1 MERNDM
7 SMKTGSVANNLSS
20 GFMRSVGQFPD
31 SYALDVN
38 DVAFTYKQLSLMAGE
53 LQRVIKSVEINQ
65 GKLVALF
72 AYRSYQAYAGALG
85 ILGSG
90 FGYVPL
96 HPEFPVER
104 NLSVLKLSLT
114 NLLIVGKECQ
124 SAFNSLLE
132 KIDKKMD
139 FILVGFDEAD
149 DYAAKY
155 PLHEFFIVES
165 ILEGIHGLEIDPV
178 KEDDLAYLLFTSG
191 STGEP
196 KGVPVM
202 HLNARSFVE
211 FQSKRYD
218 FNEHDRFSQLH
229 DMTFDNSIQDIFVAW
244 ENGACVCVAKN
255 KDKLLPV
262 SFIQKNEITV
272 WFSVPSVAAIIDKY
286 GRLLPDTFPSLR
298 YSFFAGEALYSN
310 IATKW
315 QEAAKNTKLINTYGP
330 TETTVTITYYDWE
343 SQESPDKCVD
353 GVVPLGKV
361 YEGNFVRLI
370 GPDGRTVEVNQPGEM
385 CLSGL
390 QVTREY
396 WKNSEQTKK
405 QYVTFSDTGNTIWY
419 KSGDLARLGEDG
431 LLYYLGRIDNQV
443 QIQGNRV
450 ELGAIDQVL
459 KEASGVQLA
468 VSIPLLISPGN
479 AENIIAFICSRDKA
493 NEGNILNYCRS
504 KLPKYMVPSKV
515 HFIDDMPLNVNGKI
529 DRIQLQKYSKGGK

>member
-1 MERNDM
+1 
-7 SMKTGSVANNLSS
+7 MKAGSVANNLSS
-20 GFMRSVGQFPD
+20 GFTRSVDRYPGC
-31 SYALDVN
+31 YALDVN
-38 DVAFTYKQLSLMAGE
+38 DEAFTYRQLSLMAGE
-53 LQRVIKSVEINQ
+53 LQKVIKSVEIKP
-65 GKLVALF
+65 GRLVGLL
-72 AYRSYQAYAGALG
+72 AYRSYQAYAGVLG

-104 NLSVLKLSLT
+104 NLSVVKLSLT
-114 NLLIVGKECQ
+114 NVLIVGKECQ

-132 KIDKKMD
+132 KMDKEMV
-139 FILVGFDEAD
+139 FILAGFDETD
-149 DYAAKY
+149 DYAARY
-155 PLHEFFIVES
+155 PLHEFIIIES
-165 ILEGIHGLEIDPV
+165 ILEGAHSLVIDPV
-178 KEDDLAYLLFTSG
+178 KEDDLVYLLFTSG

-202 HLNARSFVE
+202 HINARSFVE

-218 FNEHDRFSQLH
+218 FNERDRFSQLH

-262 SFIQKNEITV
+262 SFIQKKKITV

-286 GRLLPDTFPSLR
+286 GRLVPNTFPSLR

-310 IATKW
+310 IAVKW
-315 QEAAKNTKLINTYGP
+315 QEAANNTKLINTYGP
-330 TETTVTITYYDWE
+330 TETTVTITYYDWD
-343 SQESPDKCVD
+343 SQISPEKCVD
-353 GVVPLGKV
+353 GVVPLGQV

-370 GPDGRTVEVNQPGEM
+370 GPDGRTVAVNEHGEM

-396 WKNSEQTKK
+396 WKNSEQTRK
-405 QYVTFSDTGNTIWY
+405 QYVKFPDTGDAIWY

-515 HFIDDMPLNVNGKI
+515 HFIDEMPLNVNGKI
-529 DRIQLQKYSKGGK
+529 DRIQLQKLL